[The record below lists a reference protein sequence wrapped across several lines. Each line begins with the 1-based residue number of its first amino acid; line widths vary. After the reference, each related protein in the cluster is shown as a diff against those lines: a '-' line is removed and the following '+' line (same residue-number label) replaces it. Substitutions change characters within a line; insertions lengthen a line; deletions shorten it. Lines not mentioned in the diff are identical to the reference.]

1 NLCKASERMIA
12 TENINADAIS
22 ENELIEWSKK
32 DHRYFEP
39 IYEKYYE
46 PIFRLI
52 MYRVQDEEVTKD
64 ITSNVF
70 CKALVNL
77 DKYKFQGL
85 SFSSWL
91 YRLAL
96 NSCYDYF
103 RTQKK
108 KRTVVLEEFMTQ
120 EMAEEFEPETLYLQ
134 RGLKL
139 LPEVLDKLK
148 PRDLEL
154 IELRFFES
162 KSFKEISEILGITE
176 NNAKTRSHRIL
187 KRIRKKLEPS
197 RYEI

>member
-1 NLCKASERMIA
+1 MIA

-52 MYRVQDEEVTKD
+52 MCRVQDEEVTKD

-134 RGLKL
+134 KGLKL

>member
-1 NLCKASERMIA
+1 MIA

>member
-1 NLCKASERMIA
+1 MIA
-12 TENINADAIS
+12 TENINADAIP

-52 MYRVQDEEVTKD
+52 MCRVQDEEVTKD

-134 RGLKL
+134 KGLKL

-162 KSFKEISEILGITE
+162 KNFKEISEILGITE

>member
-1 NLCKASERMIA
+1 MIA

-52 MYRVQDEEVTKD
+52 MCRVQDEEVTKD

>member
-1 NLCKASERMIA
+1 MIA

-52 MYRVQDEEVTKD
+52 MCRVQDEEVTKD

-120 EMAEEFEPETLYLQ
+120 EMAEEFEPEALYLQ

-162 KSFKEISEILGITE
+162 KNFKEISEILGITE

>member
-1 NLCKASERMIA
+1 MIV

-52 MYRVQDEEVTKD
+52 MCRVQDEEVTKD

>member
-1 NLCKASERMIA
+1 MIA

-52 MYRVQDEEVTKD
+52 MYRVQDEEATKD

-120 EMAEEFEPETLYLQ
+120 EMAEEFEPEALYLQ

-162 KSFKEISEILGITE
+162 KNFKEISEILGITE

>member
-1 NLCKASERMIA
+1 MIA

-52 MYRVQDEEVTKD
+52 MCRVQDEEVTKD
-64 ITSNVF
+64 ITSHVF

>member
-1 NLCKASERMIA
+1 MIA
-12 TENINADAIS
+12 TENINTDAIS

-77 DKYKFQGL
+77 NKYKFQGL

-120 EMAEEFEPETLYLQ
+120 EMVEEFEPEALYLQ

-139 LPEVLDKLK
+139 LPEILDKLK

-187 KRIRKKLEPS
+187 KRIRKKLEPN

>member
-1 NLCKASERMIA
+1 MIA

-52 MYRVQDEEVTKD
+52 MCRVQDEEVTKD
-64 ITSNVF
+64 ITSNLF

-120 EMAEEFEPETLYLQ
+120 EMAEEFEPEALYLQ

>member
-1 NLCKASERMIA
+1 MIA
-12 TENINADAIS
+12 TENINTDAIS

-52 MYRVQDEEVTKD
+52 MCRVQDEEVTKD

-120 EMAEEFEPETLYLQ
+120 EMAEEFEPEALYLQ

-162 KSFKEISEILGITE
+162 KNFKEISEILGITE

>member
-1 NLCKASERMIA
+1 MIA

-32 DHRYFEP
+32 DHCYFEP

-52 MYRVQDEEVTKD
+52 MCRVQDEQVTKD

-103 RTQKK
+103 RTQNK

-120 EMAEEFEPETLYLQ
+120 EMAEEFEPEALYLQ

-162 KSFKEISEILGITE
+162 KSFKEIGEILGITE
-176 NNAKTRSHRIL
+176 NNAKTLSHRIL
-187 KRIRKKLEPS
+187 KRIRKKLEPN

>member
-1 NLCKASERMIA
+1 MIA

-52 MYRVQDEEVTKD
+52 MCRVQDEEVTKD

-77 DKYKFQGL
+77 GKYKFQGL

-134 RGLKL
+134 KGLKL